1 MLRRPPRS
9 TRTDT
14 LFPYTTLFR
23 SIDQRCAIK
32 HRLNHNVG
40 RQRGIDSIKPLRD
53 RRGNGAAVFTDPHD
67 RGADDD
73 FFAVFRR
80 GAVADRLPETH
91 LRHLVEPDRRAFAGR
106 DDGAGQLADIADA
119 RVGAETEALA
129 APTDHEIGRASGRE
143 RGGQYG
149 ET

>member
-1 MLRRPPRS
+1 MRISDWSSDVCSSDLRAFGEVLGHRLDR
-9 TRTDT
+9 R
-14 LFPYTTLFR
+14 
-23 SIDQRCAIK
+23 IDQRCAIK

-91 LRHLVEPDRRAFAGR
+91 LRHLVERSAER
-106 DDGAGQLADIADA
+106 
-119 RVGAETEALA
+119 RVGTEWVS
-129 APTDHEIGRASGRE
+129 TGRSRWVPYHSKKK
-143 RGGQYG
+143 QKNQSKKVKV
-149 ET
+149 